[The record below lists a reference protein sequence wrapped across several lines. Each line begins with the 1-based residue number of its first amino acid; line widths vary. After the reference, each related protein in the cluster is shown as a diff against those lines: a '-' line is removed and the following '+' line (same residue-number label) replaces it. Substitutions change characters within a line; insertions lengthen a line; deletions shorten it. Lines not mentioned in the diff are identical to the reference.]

1 MLKEHEIP
9 LAWVELTF
17 HQPDCTEEH
26 TDGTRHDL
34 KQIPAYANRW
44 LRLIIN
50 MADGNPVCVTL
61 FFDRRLR
68 KKS

>member
-1 MLKEHEIP
+1 MMTTALKYYLDKDLYA
-9 LAWVELTF
+9 LAL
-17 HQPDCTEEH
+17 H
-26 TDGTRHDL
+26 TDGTRHYL
-34 KQIPAYANRW
+34 KQIPAYGNRW

-50 MADGNPVCVTL
+50 MTDGNPVCVTL